1 MSSPDRVEAEYRSAQ
16 HQSPPGSAPVLQRK
30 GSFWGTVK
38 AVGWS
43 FVGLRKGSDLE
54 QDGARLNP
62 LHIIMVGFG
71 GVFVFVVALIV
82 LVNWVVAK

>member
-1 MSSPDRVEAEYRSAQ
+1 MSDGPEPSVVA
-16 HQSPPGSAPVLQRK
+16 RK

-38 AVGWS
+38 AVSWS
-43 FVGLRKGSDLE
+43 FVGLRKGSDFE

-62 LHIIMVGFG
+62 LHIIAVGFA
-71 GVFVFVVALIV
+71 GVFVFVVALIA

>member
-1 MSSPDRVEAEYRSAQ
+1 MSDPADPS
-16 HQSPPGSAPVLQRK
+16 VLARK
-30 GSFWGTVK
+30 GSLLGTVK

-62 LHIIMVGFG
+62 LHVIAVGFAG
-71 GVFVFVVALIV
+71 VIVFVAALIA